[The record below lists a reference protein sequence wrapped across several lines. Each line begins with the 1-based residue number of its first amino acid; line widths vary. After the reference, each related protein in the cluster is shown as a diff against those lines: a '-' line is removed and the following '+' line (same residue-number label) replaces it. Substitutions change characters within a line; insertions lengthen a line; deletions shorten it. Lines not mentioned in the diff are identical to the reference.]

1 MTTYD
6 TVLRHSH
13 RALPRAATSSGFDAL
28 RAALRNLF
36 EGIARRRRL
45 ARAQAE
51 IDGLDDAML
60 RDIGIHRSE
69 AASYWAESERL
80 VEQTRLRL
88 LQRMHA
94 SP

>member
-1 MTTYD
+1 VESTRTA
-6 TVLRHSH
+6 LRHPNRSLTGDSAS
-13 RALPRAATSSGFDAL
+13 RGLAALRDAL
-28 RAALRNLF
+28 RSLL

-51 IDGLDDAML
+51 IDALDDATL
-60 RDIGIHRSE
+60 RDIGIRRSE

-80 VEQTRLRL
+80 VEQTRTRL

>member
-1 MTTYD
+1 VKTYS
-6 TVLRHSH
+6 TALRQPDGS
-13 RALPRAATSSGFDAL
+13 LTGAAASSGL
-28 RAALRNLF
+28 AALRVALRGLF
-36 EGIARRRRL
+36 DGIARRRRL

-51 IDGLDDAML
+51 IDGLDDATL
-60 RDIGIHRSE
+60 RDIGMRRSE

-80 VEQTRLRL
+80 AEQTRRRL

>member
-1 MTTYD
+1 MTTHA
-6 TVLRHSH
+6 TALRHPNRPLTAAAAS
-13 RALPRAATSSGFDAL
+13 RGLAELRGALH
-28 RAALRNLF
+28 NLIA
-36 EGIARRRRL
+36 GLARRWRQ

-51 IDGLDDAML
+51 IDGLDDDAL

-80 VEQTRLRL
+80 VEQTRRRL

>member
-1 MTTYD
+1 VITHANT
-6 TVLRHSH
+6 LRHAS
-13 RALPRAATSSGFDAL
+13 RPPAAASGPGKLRSAL
-28 RAALRNLF
+28 RSLIAR
-36 EGIARRRRL
+36 IARRYRR
-45 ARAQAE
+45 ARARAE
-51 IDGLDDAML
+51 IDGLDDGAL

-80 VEQTRLRL
+80 VEQTRMRL

>member
-1 MTTYD
+1 MTTQL
-6 TVLRHSH
+6 TALRHPN
-13 RALPRAATSSGFDAL
+13 LPLTGAAASSGLADLRIAL
-28 RAALRNLF
+28 RSL
-36 EGIARRRRL
+36 IARLAQRYRQ

-51 IDGLDDAML
+51 IDGLDDDTL
-60 RDIGIHRSE
+60 RDIGMHRSE

-80 VEQTRLRL
+80 VEQTRVRL